1 MIKRFWLALEA
12 ALYGA
17 YLIGDIAGVPVD
29 GLKYAAVAFCAAMAV
44 EIGEPLTMGA
54 LLCSLVADL
63 FLLFDTRH
71 VLLGVLAF
79 GVVQTLYA
87 LWLPDGMGIRALLFS
102 ISLLWLRSPLEIAAA
117 YYFIMLSFNTA
128 TAIQRKIPYLAPGLS
143 LLLACDICVGLHY
156 IRPAWPLVAYG
167 MWLFYLPGQVCLVLA
182 SSRVGGIGIY
192 ERK

>member
-29 GLKYAAVAFCAAMAV
+29 GLKYAAVALCAAMAV

-79 GVVQTLYA
+79 GGGANVICAV
-87 LWLPDGMGIRALLFS
+87 
-102 ISLLWLRSPLEIAAA
+102 AAGWNGYKSA
-117 YYFIMLSFNTA
+117 A
-128 TAIQRKIPYLAPGLS
+128 
-143 LLLACDICVGLHY
+143 V
-156 IRPAWPLVAYG
+156 
-167 MWLFYLPGQVCLVLA
+167 
-182 SSRVGGIGIY
+182 
-192 ERK
+192 